1 MPAYN
6 ISERLIDLKE
16 EMNELKANNLRYWAQ
31 SKHSSL
37 EKSAHALRLD
47 RLLLIKEKFADLKL
61 AG

>member
-1 MPAYN
+1 
-6 ISERLIDLKE
+6 LKE

-37 EKSAHALRLD
+37 EKSAHALRRD
-47 RLLLIKEKFADLKL
+47 RLLLIKEKFSDLKR